1 MTSTFSPSRHSPTKF
16 STGHYS
22 NLFLSFLPSVV
33 INEYILK
40 GEEQCLIQSFITPE
54 LINEYVDGE
63 DTLLM
68 KAVMECNPAMV
79 RTILEKGA
87 NPNVPSINTK
97 TPLHMAV
104 ELVRYFFVDSL
115 FKEIYIWTWLNL
127 EMYFNLCCLKKV
139 CIRAYPNEL
148 FRYWP
153 TTFYLR

>member
-1 MTSTFSPSRHSPTKF
+1 M
-16 STGHYS
+16 
-22 NLFLSFLPSVV
+22 

-40 GEEQCLIQSFITPE
+40 GEEQCLIQSFIKPE

-115 FKEIYIWTWLNL
+115 FKEIYI
-127 EMYFNLCCLKKV
+127 
-139 CIRAYPNEL
+139 
-148 FRYWP
+148 
-153 TTFYLR
+153 